1 MHTYVCI
8 YICVYVYIC
17 LCVSVYVQLEHIYIC
32 TCMYTNIH
40 EDKNICSYIVIWL
53 YYRYIPYIPIKRY
66 RFKGIYL
73 NMKVYGS
80 MEICI
85 YIHIYI

>member
-1 MHTYVCI
+1 
-8 YICVYVYIC
+8 
-17 LCVSVYVQLEHIYIC
+17 
-32 TCMYTNIH
+32 MYTNIH

-66 RFKGIYL
+66 RFIGIYL

-85 YIHIYI
+85 YIYIYTYIYR